1 MLLDVLS
8 HWILLRA
15 VDEVAQEALV
25 LLHMNQ
31 LVIRGD
37 GPGENDVTNW
47 AILIHVEVWQKP
59 TQFCKAIILQL
70 KKKKEKTEKQNKTEP

>member
-31 LVIRGD
+31 SVIRGD
-37 GPGENDVTNW
+37 GPGENDVTN
-47 AILIHVEVWQKP
+47 
-59 TQFCKAIILQL
+59 
-70 KKKKEKTEKQNKTEP
+70 